1 MGDAGRSA
9 TPALGPVVPLWR
21 VLALSMVV
29 LGLVF
34 VLSNGLIFWGGW
46 PGVPALFAHLGWFG
60 LGTPGDALDNGALTL
75 GWVQLALYL
84 ASVAGVA
91 VYVQTTPERTLNA
104 DSKTL
109 SALAA
114 YIIRAAF
121 WTGLLVG
128 LVDMAISFL
137 RVEGLLAGTVGESL
151 AVDLGRTSYRGIN
164 VHYPLMVVSLVI
176 AYFWRSL
183 GFPWLA
189 LLIVVAEIQIV
200 VARFVFSYEQ
210 AFMADLVRFWYGALF
225 LFASSYTLVHEGH
238 VRVDIIYSGF
248 SERRKAWVNSVG
260 SVLLGMPLCWVILTM
275 GMWGK
280 SSVISGPV
288 LNFEVTQAGYG
299 LYVKYLLAAFL
310 LVFAVTMLVQFAS
323 YLLSSVAVLLREPGV
338 HPDMREGWP
347 FRRRRT
353 RSWKSYSS

>member
-1 MGDAGRSA
+1 MTLEPARPTDGVA
-9 TPALGPVVPLWR
+9 PALDPIVPLSR
-21 VLALSMVV
+21 VFGLSMVV

-34 VLSNGLIFWGGW
+34 VLSSSLAFWVNW
-46 PGVPALFAHLGWFG
+46 PGVPALFAQLGWFG
-60 LGTPGDALDNGALTL
+60 LGSAGDVLDSGALTL

-91 VYVQTTPERTLNA
+91 VYVQTTPGRTLDA
-104 DSKTL
+104 DAESL
-109 SALAA
+109 SAFAA

-121 WTGLLVG
+121 WTVLLVG
-128 LVDMAISFL
+128 IADMVISFL
-137 RVEGLLAGTVGESL
+137 RVEGLLAAILGEGL
-151 AVDLGRTSYRGIN
+151 AQDLGRTSYRGIN
-164 VHYPLMVVSLVI
+164 VHYPLMVVSLIV

-238 VRVDIIYSGF
+238 VRVDIIYAGF
-248 SERRKAWVNSVG
+248 SERGKAWVNSIG
-260 SVLLGMPLCWVILTM
+260 SAVLGMPLCWVILTM

-310 LVFAVTMLVQFAS
+310 LVFALSMLVQFAS
-323 YLLSSVAVLLREPGV
+323 YFMSSVAVLLREPGV
-338 HPDMREGWP
+338 QPDMRE
-347 FRRRRT
+347 RVAV
-353 RSWKSYSS
+353 